1 MRIRHALLPCLA
13 ALFVLSCAQPYSPT
27 MVTSITVSAKGWYYA
42 SAVVNDSTVYTFE
55 TQLSASILPANAS
68 NLVVTWSIVNTTEG
82 STAYAT
88 IDANGVVTIKSGFGH
103 ETFSVTASANDG
115 SGITGPLIITTPT
128 LPT

>member
-27 MVTSITVSAKGWYYA
+27 MVTGITVSAKDWHYT
-42 SAVVNDSTVYTFE
+42 SAVVNDFTIYSFE

-68 NLVVTWSIVNTTEG
+68 NLAVTWSIVNTTAS

-88 IDANGVVTIKSGFGH
+88 IDANGVVTIKSGVGE
-103 ETFSVTASANDG
+103 ETFSVTATANDG
-115 SGITGPLIITTPT
+115 SGITGPLVITTPT
-128 LPT
+128 L